1 MQTVDY
7 PSDQAAGT
15 AMEGINDSG
24 QAVGQWV
31 DSAGN
36 THSFLL
42 DIASD
47 TFTDIDVSGAT
58 NVYAWNIN
66 SAGAVTVS
74 SDAGSFV
81 WCKKGRQ
88 CRAGGVAVAAPEH
101 KAISKRLK

>member
-1 MQTVDY
+1 MQLVDY
-7 PSDQAAGT
+7 PSGAAEGT

-42 DIASD
+42 DIASS
-47 TFTDIDVSGAT
+47 TFTDILVPGAT
-58 NVYAWNIN
+58 SVFAWNIN
-66 SAGAVTVS
+66 NHGGVAVS

-81 WCKKGRQ
+81 WCKKAAQ
-88 CRAGGVAVAAPEH
+88 CPGGGAAVAAPEH
-101 KAISKRLK
+101 RGETLAR